1 MEDGIDDELRLLEV
15 DHADLSFEGGGLGD
29 QHEPG
34 VWNLLSGAALQE
46 QPSIEAITNE
56 SEGSAEEMN
65 WYRQAQ
71 QDSGSLHSASVNR
84 SSDHWSF
91 VDSGSSSQPGRAPVS
106 ISSEGYQQALSSA
119 FRAVPCRPQLAL
131 PWEAGLWG
139 TIFGSKGPTDWTT
152 SESFTLYRPVQPQ
165 ALPLRGLQ
173 HIASGQDVELGE
185 VSTLR
190 IYMSVVSDSVDVPWQ
205 EQRALDFDRAIKLWL
220 HTILRWDANCEIRQ
234 MVCEES
240 SPEDQVRLLEDFFR
254 GRAPSTLLK
263 RARALARIA
272 NWLMESKCSGYPIS
286 EKLFYEFLRDERDK
300 GAPASRLKGY
310 QEAIVFSRFVLG
322 VKGLEDASSSRRCL
336 GATKVDLAKDRNQAP
351 PLTVAQIQEL
361 HRKLH
366 DREEDPWNRVF
377 SGAVLCVLYARSR
390 WGDAQ
395 HASRWAIDF
404 DQHGSAAY
412 LEIAVANHKTMRAAQ
427 HRYQF
432 LPMVAIAR
440 GVVEREWVTTWFE
453 VRDLLGIKSPPHHCV
468 MPAPDREGLPLSRPL
483 TSSEAGKWFRRLMSC
498 ECEAGDPKRITS
510 HSFKASLLSM
520 AAKRGY
526 PLDDRLQMGY
536 HATPGRMALV
546 YSRDGAA
553 RSLRLLESMLSEIR
567 RGQFLPDATRSG
579 RLVSGAT
586 EIVSGQEFHSV
597 DPAGDAPIPRA
608 PSPPEPEVKSEIRS
622 EAVGEA
628 ITVLE
633 SDAEEENALSKR
645 ADDSGHVT
653 TGSSGSESSALT
665 VPEVPRLTVPIE
677 PAGFRFLQHKKTRMI
692 HLIKDGNERVL
703 ECGRLVSDAH
713 VRPSNVRFDS
723 SVCSQCRKASGEA
736 ARA

>member
-1 MEDGIDDELRLLEV
+1 
-15 DHADLSFEGGGLGD
+15 
-29 QHEPG
+29 
-34 VWNLLSGAALQE
+34 
-46 QPSIEAITNE
+46 
-56 SEGSAEEMN
+56 
-65 WYRQAQ
+65 
-71 QDSGSLHSASVNR
+71 
-84 SSDHWSF
+84 
-91 VDSGSSSQPGRAPVS
+91 
-106 ISSEGYQQALSSA
+106 
-119 FRAVPCRPQLAL
+119 
-131 PWEAGLWG
+131 
-139 TIFGSKGPTDWTT
+139 
-152 SESFTLYRPVQPQ
+152 
-165 ALPLRGLQ
+165 
-173 HIASGQDVELGE
+173 
-185 VSTLR
+185 
-190 IYMSVVSDSVDVPWQ
+190 
-205 EQRALDFDRAIKLWL
+205 
-220 HTILRWDANCEIRQ
+220 
-234 MVCEES
+234 
-240 SPEDQVRLLEDFFR
+240 
-254 GRAPSTLLK
+254 
-263 RARALARIA
+263 
-272 NWLMESKCSGYPIS
+272 
-286 EKLFYEFLRDERDK
+286 
-300 GAPASRLKGY
+300 
-310 QEAIVFSRFVLG
+310 
-322 VKGLEDASSSRRCL
+322 
-336 GATKVDLAKDRNQAP
+336 
-351 PLTVAQIQEL
+351 
-361 HRKLH
+361 
-366 DREEDPWNRVF
+366 
-377 SGAVLCVLYARSR
+377 
-390 WGDAQ
+390 
-395 HASRWAIDF
+395 
-404 DQHGSAAY
+404 
-412 LEIAVANHKTMRAAQ
+412 
-427 HRYQF
+427 
-432 LPMVAIAR
+432 
-440 GVVEREWVTTWFE
+440 
-453 VRDLLGIKSPPHHCV
+453 
-468 MPAPDREGLPLSRPL
+468 
-483 TSSEAGKWFRRLMSC
+483 MSC